1 MTRKIC
7 TKCEKEKDIE
17 EFSWRNKS
25 KGRRNSWCRHCRSK
39 YVKQWHQNNP
49 EYNSKYY
56 INNSEQKKEHSLKKK
71 NML

>member
-25 KGRRNSWCRHCRSK
+25 KGRRNS
-39 YVKQWHQNNP
+39 
-49 EYNSKYY
+49 
-56 INNSEQKKEHSLKKK
+56 
-71 NML
+71 